1 MICVNV
7 CFFPRLIRE
16 LFRFISIYA
25 CCKWRTVLIL
35 MKEKASD
42 EKKSYGIIQQK
53 KKCVNCMLV
62 HFADKLT
69 KGEQKWMKKCSNAAF
84 LQCNVIMTC
93 RFCDSI
99 KRYVDVVLLL
109 IFFYFA
115 SAVAVCSIFYII
127 TYSNSVVFFSTESWI
142 GCSFTV
148 CYYNFYTFH
157 ISNGHFFSAVVIRPI
172 AKNSVLMTTV
182 MNIKSVQEVV
192 HLYISRFCRYLF
204 TGEKHWIRGTNYTVY
219 WTQPIH

>member
-1 MICVNV
+1 MKNCVD
-7 CFFPRLIRE
+7 I
-16 LFRFISIYA
+16 
-25 CCKWRTVLIL
+25 
-35 MKEKASD
+35 D
-42 EKKSYGIIQQK
+42 EGKGIGRK
-53 KKCVNCMLV
+53 KKLWNYTAEKNIQSVNCMLV

-99 KRYVDVVLLL
+99 KRYVDVVLL
-109 IFFYFA
+109 
-115 SAVAVCSIFYII
+115 SIFLLRQCSRCVFYLL
-127 TYSNSVVFFSTESWI
+127 YHNLFEFGGFFSTESWI

-182 MNIKSVQEVV
+182 MNIK
-192 HLYISRFCRYLF
+192 LYRRLF
-204 TGEKHWIRGTNYTVY
+204 ICTFHAFADICLWAKNIGYVERITQCTERNPSINGNKCSDDITDKANEKKKINK
-219 WTQPIH
+219 